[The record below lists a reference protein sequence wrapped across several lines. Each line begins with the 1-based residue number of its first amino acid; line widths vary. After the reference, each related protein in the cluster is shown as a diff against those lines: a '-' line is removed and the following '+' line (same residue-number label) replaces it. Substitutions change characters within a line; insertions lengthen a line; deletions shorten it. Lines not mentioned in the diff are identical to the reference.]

1 MTLTTKV
8 LKKMVK
14 QNIVVRMIFHRT
26 RNTLWWYGYR
36 LDFTASKVSKEVVFS
51 GPYFPLFGLNT
62 EIDSVFGHF
71 SRSAFDLHEVEGWEG
86 QISCD
91 CVAGSYTIH
100 EPHKKFPKTL
110 VSFFKLLPVLGK
122 KIIWGREHV
131 TDEWKENSIAHNVLS
146 SDALKLKFCRLLRG
160 ASKYYFL

>member
-1 MTLTTKV
+1 MTLKTKV

-71 SRSAFDLHEVEGWEG
+71 SRSAFDLHEVKGWEG
-86 QISCD
+86 QICCN
-91 CVAGSYTIH
+91 CVADYTLYMTPI
-100 EPHKKFPKTL
+100 K
-110 VSFFKLLPVLGK
+110 
-122 KIIWGREHV
+122 
-131 TDEWKENSIAHNVLS
+131 NSQKRWSHFLS
-146 SDALKLKFCRLLRG
+146 SYQSSVRKSFEEENKSLMNGRKIPLRTMFYPVMLWSWNF
-160 ASKYYFL
+160 ADC